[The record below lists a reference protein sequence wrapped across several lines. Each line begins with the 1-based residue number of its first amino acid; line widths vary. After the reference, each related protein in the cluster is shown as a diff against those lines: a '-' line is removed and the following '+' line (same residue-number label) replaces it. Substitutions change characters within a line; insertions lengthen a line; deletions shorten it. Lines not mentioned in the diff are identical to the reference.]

1 MKITSDLTN
10 LTTAILVLTVQ
21 MFIEWSLHSRICF
34 SCRFQITNDILLIR
48 ISNLYHTLKRR
59 NHEIHFFLT

>member
-21 MFIEWSLHSRICF
+21 MFIEWTSHTRICF

>member
-21 MFIEWSLHSRICF
+21 MFIEWTLYYYIARL
-34 SCRFQITNDILLIR
+34 NEILG
-48 ISNLYHTLKRR
+48 
-59 NHEIHFFLT
+59 